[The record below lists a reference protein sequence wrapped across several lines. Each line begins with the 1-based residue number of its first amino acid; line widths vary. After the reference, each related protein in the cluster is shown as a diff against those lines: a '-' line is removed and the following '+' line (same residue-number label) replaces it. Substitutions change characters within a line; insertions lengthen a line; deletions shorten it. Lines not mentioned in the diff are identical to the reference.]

1 MKIGIV
7 GLPNVG
13 KSTLFK
19 ALTKQQVDI
28 SNYPFCTIN
37 PNIGVVAVPDE
48 RLETLKTL
56 IKPGK
61 AVPAVV
67 EFVDIAGLVKGA
79 HEGQGLGNQFLSHIY
94 GVDAIAVVLRC
105 FKDEG
110 IIHVEK
116 TIDPNRDFGIIK
128 NELAKKDEEILNHAE
143 KSREKEKIDTSLL
156 GVKPIINIC
165 NIKSGGENIE
175 FPDCHLKI
183 DFKLELE
190 ESEMSEEDLKELEL
204 EPSLGKL
211 VQLAYKTLGLITFY
225 TIKGGKELRAV
236 PIKRGSTA
244 PQAGGKVHSD
254 FQEKFIRA
262 EVADFEKFK
271 EAGSWQKMREKG
283 WLRTEGKDY
292 IVCDGDAIEFKI

>member
-48 RLETLKTL
+48 RLEK
-56 IKPGK
+56 IKELVKPEK
-61 AVPAVV
+61 MLPAVV

-79 HEGQGLGNQFLSHIY
+79 HEGEGLGNQFLSHIY
-94 GVDAIAVVLRC
+94 GVDAVTVVLRC
-105 FKDEG
+105 FEDQE

-116 TIDPNRDFGIIK
+116 TIDPNRDLEIIK
-128 NELAKKDEEILNHAE
+128 NELAKKDEEILSRTE
-143 KSREKEKIDTSLL
+143 KEREKEGISLL
-156 GVKPIINIC
+156 SAKPMIYIC
-165 NIKSGGENIE
+165 NIKSGVKNVESKE
-175 FPDCHLKI
+175 CHLKI

-190 ESEMSEEDLKELEL
+190 ESEMSEEDLKELGLKPTLNEL
-204 EPSLGKL
+204 
-211 VQLAYKTLGLITFY
+211 VRLAYKTLDLITFY

-236 PIKRGSTA
+236 PVKRGATA
-244 PQAGGKVHSD
+244 PEAGGKVHSD
-254 FQEKFIRA
+254 FEEKFIRA
-262 EVADFEKFK
+262 EVINFEKFK
-271 EAGSWQKMREKG
+271 EAGSWQKAREHG

-292 IVCDGDAIEFKI
+292 IVQDGDIIEFKI